1 MQVDWSNS
9 ARARGIRWGKCALL
23 AAILVTAFA
32 LCTTAPRV
40 AAENTPPHAVADRS
54 GEIAAGTASAFILA
68 ADLGSVQIR
77 TVTPDANPMV
87 RYSVHLETDAR
98 QPSAQALLDK
108 YSLTAR
114 QTPNGILLSSTLPFT
129 RKGPNRN
136 AQFWVQF
143 VVTVPANFSVE
154 VTTGAGDIETSDIG
168 GRVVLLTEGGNIRT
182 GKIGFA
188 LVQMNAAMI
197 SGGRIEPLGGTMRE
211 HRGYR
216 GRGRSADVS
225 DTEPPAAKVETKGGH
240 ITLLDVSGDVDAYT
254 AGGHIQ
260 AGNIAGNASLRTG
273 GGHIR
278 AGQIKG
284 TARLETEGGNIAVG
298 EAGSLVSVRTG
309 GGQIDFGEV
318 HGSVRAQTG
327 GGGIRV
333 MYVAGPMEV
342 ETSGGSICLTRVVNT
357 VRAATG
363 TGTITA
369 WIAPDS
375 HDTQRWVKLPG
386 PSQLASSSGDIVVF
400 VPRNLAATIDAL
412 VEAGNSAS
420 IEADPSLT
428 RAMTMQSPQQGQ
440 IHAVGMLNGG
450 GSTLRLRTATGKIR
464 LKYIDEEMPLR
475 QSLLEEQRQRLAT
488 KLGEAIEL
496 SGATSMDSSQETSP
510 QASPEGVSSEAKGD
524 WFYQVRNRLEIA
536 ILGGVREDPE
546 EFKKRLINSPPPEY
560 PQIAQRA
567 GLQGLVRLQVRVKT
581 DGTLVVE
588 KVLEGEPALVDEASA
603 AVRQW
608 RANPEMY
615 GGKKVDVISVV
626 TFNFQLR

>member
-1 MQVDWSNS
+1 MQVDWPNS
-9 ARARGIRWGKCALL
+9 ARARGIRKDWCALF
-23 AAILVTAFA
+23 AAILVAAFA
-32 LCTTAPRV
+32 LCTLAPRV
-40 AAENTPPHAVADRS
+40 AAENGPPHAAADHS
-54 GEIAAGTASAFILA
+54 GEIAAGSANAFILA
-68 ADLGSVQIR
+68 ADLGSVQIQ
-77 TVTPDANPMV
+77 TLSPDAVPVV

-98 QPSAQALLDK
+98 QPFAQALLDK

-114 QTPNGILLSSTLPFT
+114 QTPNGVLLSSTLPST
-129 RKGPNRN
+129 RKGPSKN

-168 GRVVLLTEGGNIRT
+168 GRAVLLTEGGNIRT
-182 GKIGFA
+182 GRIGFA
-188 LVQMNAAMI
+188 LGQINAAMN
-197 SGGRIEPLGGTMRE
+197 SGVRIEPIGGTMRE
-211 HRGYR
+211 HRGTLSQTYMAGAER
-216 GRGRSADVS
+216 PVAR
-225 DTEPPAAKVETKGGH
+225 VETKGGH
-240 ITLLDVSGDVDAYT
+240 ITLLDISGDTDAYT

-298 EAGSLVSVRTG
+298 EAGSLVAVRTG

-342 ETSGGSICLTRVVNT
+342 ETSGGSIYLTRVVNT

-375 HDTQRWVKLPG
+375 RDRQQWVKLPG

-400 VPRNLAATIDAL
+400 VPRNLAATIDAM
-412 VEAGNSAS
+412 VETGSPAS
-420 IEADPSLT
+420 IEADPSL
-428 RAMTMQSPQQGQ
+428 AMSMQSPQLGQ
-440 IHAVGMLNGG
+440 IHAMGVLNGG
-450 GSTLRLRTATGKIR
+450 GSTLRLRTTTGKIR
-464 LKYIDEEMPLR
+464 LKYIDEETTLR

-496 SGATSMDSSQETSP
+496 SGATTMDPAMHEAQP
-510 QASPEGVSSEAKGD
+510 QGNPEAKGD
-524 WFYQVRNRLEIA
+524 WIDQMRNRLEIA
-536 ILGGVREDPE
+536 ILGGLREDPE

-560 PQIAQRA
+560 PQVAQRA
-567 GLQGLVRLQVRVKT
+567 GLQGVVRLQVRLKT

-588 KVLEGEPALVDEASA
+588 KVLEGEPALVDGASA
-603 AVRQW
+603 AVKQW
-608 RANPEMY
+608 RANPELY

>member
-1 MQVDWSNS
+1 MQVDWLNS
-9 ARARGIRWGKCALL
+9 ARARGIHRDKCAVFV
-23 AAILVTAFA
+23 AILVAAFSVGA
-32 LCTTAPRV
+32 VVPRA
-40 AAENTPPHAVADRS
+40 AAENGPPHAVADHS
-54 GEIAAGTASAFILA
+54 GEIAAGPVNAFVLA
-68 ADLGSVQIR
+68 ADLGSVQIQ
-77 TVTPDANPMV
+77 TLPPDANPVV

-108 YSLTAR
+108 YSLTVR
-114 QTPNGILLSSTLPFT
+114 QTPNGILLSSTLPST
-129 RKGPNRN
+129 RRGPNKN

-143 VVTVPANFSVE
+143 VVAVPANFSVE
-154 VTTGAGDIETSDIG
+154 VTTGAGDIETADIG
-168 GRVVLLTEGGNIRT
+168 GRAVLLTEGGNIRT

-188 LVQMNAAMI
+188 LGQMNGAMN
-197 SGGRIEPLGGTMRE
+197 SGSRIEPIGGTMRE
-211 HRGYR
+211 HRGMLSQTYTAGAER
-216 GRGRSADVS
+216 PVARL
-225 DTEPPAAKVETKGGH
+225 ETKGGH
-240 ITLLDVSGDVDAYT
+240 ITLLDISGDVDAYT
-254 AGGHIQ
+254 AGGHVH

-284 TARLETEGGNIAVG
+284 TARLETEGGNITVG

-333 MYVAGPMEV
+333 LYVAGPMEV

-375 HDTQRWVKLPG
+375 HDRQQWVKLPG

-400 VPRNLAATIDAL
+400 LPRNLAATIDAM
-412 VEAGNSAS
+412 VETGNASS
-420 IEADPSLT
+420 IEADPSL
-428 RAMTMQSPQQGQ
+428 AMSMQAPQLGQ
-440 IHAVGMLNGG
+440 IHAMGVLNGG
-450 GSTLRLRTATGKIR
+450 GSTLRLHTATGKIR
-464 LKYIDEEMPLR
+464 LKYIDEEMSLR

-496 SGATSMDSSQETSP
+496 SGATSMDAGMREVQ
-510 QASPEGVSSEAKGD
+510 PEGTPPEAKGD
-524 WFYQVRNRLEIA
+524 WFDQVRSRLEIA
-536 ILGGVREDPE
+536 ILGGLREDPE

-567 GLQGLVRLQVRVKT
+567 GLQGVVRLQVRLKT

-588 KVLEGEPALVDEASA
+588 KVLEGEPALVDGASS

-608 RANPEMY
+608 RANPELY

>member
-1 MQVDWSNS
+1 MQVDWPSS
-9 ARARGIRWGKCALL
+9 ARARGIRRDKYALF
-23 AAILVTAFA
+23 AAILVAAFG
-32 LCTTAPRV
+32 LCTTAPQV
-40 AAENTPPHAVADRS
+40 AAENTPPHASADHS
-54 GEIAAGTASAFILA
+54 GEIAAGSASAFILA
-68 ADLGSVQIR
+68 ADLGSVQIH
-77 TVTPDANPMV
+77 TVPPGANPVV

-114 QTPNGILLSSTLPFT
+114 QTPNGILLSSTLPST
-129 RKGPNRN
+129 RKGPNKN

-168 GRVVLLTEGGNIRT
+168 GRAVLLTEGGNIRT

-188 LVQMNAAMI
+188 LGQLNVAMN
-197 SGGRIEPLGGTMRE
+197 SGGRIEPIGGTMRE
-211 HRGYR
+211 HRGR
-216 GRGRSADVS
+216 ERSVDFS
-225 DTEPPAAKVETKGGH
+225 DTERPVARVETKGGH
-240 ITLLDVSGDVDAYT
+240 ITLLDISGDVDAYT

-278 AGQIKG
+278 AGQIRG

-298 EAGSLVSVRTG
+298 EAGSQVSVRTG

-400 VPRNLAATIDAL
+400 VPRNLAATIDAM
-412 VEAGNSAS
+412 VETGNSTS
-420 IEADPSLT
+420 IEAEPSLSM
-428 RAMTMQSPQQGQ
+428 AMNMPSPQQGQ
-440 IHAVGMLNGG
+440 VHAVGMLNGG
-450 GSTLRLRTATGKIR
+450 GSTLRLRTATGRIR

-475 QSLLEEQRQRLAT
+475 QSLLEEQRQRLAS

-496 SGATSMDSSQETSP
+496 SGATSMDPAMREVSP
-510 QASPEGVSSEAKGD
+510 EGASPETKGD
-524 WFYQVRNRLEIA
+524 WFDQVRNRLEIA
-536 ILGGVREDPE
+536 ILGGLREDPE

-560 PQIAQRA
+560 PQVAQRA
-567 GLQGLVRLQVRVKT
+567 GLQGVVRLQVRLKT

-588 KVLEGEPALVDEASA
+588 KVLEGEPALVDGASA
-603 AVRQW
+603 AVKRW
-608 RANPEMY
+608 RANPEQY

>member
-1 MQVDWSNS
+1 MQVDWPNS
-9 ARARGIRWGKCALL
+9 ARARGIRWDKCAF
-23 AAILVTAFA
+23 ASILVAAFA
-32 LCTTAPRV
+32 LSATTARV
-40 AAENTPPHAVADRS
+40 AAENTPPHAAADHS
-54 GEIAAGTASAFILA
+54 GEIAAGSVNAFILA
-68 ADLGSVQIR
+68 ADLGSVQIQ
-77 TVTPDANPMV
+77 TLPADANPVV

-114 QTPNGILLSSTLPFT
+114 RTANGILLSSTLPST
-129 RKGPNRN
+129 RRGPDKN

-143 VVTVPANFSVE
+143 VVMVPANFSVE

-168 GRVVLLTEGGNIRT
+168 GRAVLLTEGGNIRT

-188 LVQMNAAMI
+188 LAQMNAAMN
-197 SGGRIEPLGGTMRE
+197 SGSRIEPIGGTMRE
-211 HRGYR
+211 HRR
-216 GRGRSADVS
+216 RDRSVDAY
-225 DTEPPAAKVETKGGH
+225 ELERPAAKVETKGGH
-240 ITLLDVSGDVDAYT
+240 ITLLDISGDVDAYT

-260 AGNIAGNASLRTG
+260 AGNIGGNASLRTG

-298 EAGSLVSVRTG
+298 EAGSQVSVRTG

-375 HDTQRWVKLPG
+375 HERQQWVTLPG

-400 VPRNLAATIDAL
+400 VPRNLAATIDAM
-412 VEAGNSAS
+412 VEAGSSAS

-428 RAMTMQSPQQGQ
+428 MAMSMQSPQQGQ

-464 LKYIDEEMPLR
+464 LKYIDEEVPLR
-475 QSLLEEQRQRLAT
+475 QSLLQEQRQRLAA

-496 SGATSMDSSQETSP
+496 SGATSMDPAMRESP
-510 QASPEGVSSEAKGD
+510 PEGTPPEFKGD
-524 WFYQVRNRLEIA
+524 WFDQVRNRVEIA
-536 ILGGVREDPE
+536 ILGGLREDPE

-560 PQIAQRA
+560 PQVAQRA
-567 GLQGLVRLQVRVKT
+567 GLQGVVRLQVRLKT

-588 KVLEGEPALVDEASA
+588 KVLEGEPALVDGASA
-603 AVRQW
+603 AVKQW
-608 RANPEMY
+608 RAYPELY
-615 GGKKVDVISVV
+615 GGKKVDVISVL

>member
-1 MQVDWSNS
+1 MQVDWPNS
-9 ARARGIRWGKCALL
+9 ARARGIRRDKCAVLV
-23 AAILVTAFA
+23 AILASAFL
-32 LCTTAPRV
+32 LCTAAPQA
-40 AAENTPPHAVADRS
+40 AAENGPPHAAADHS
-54 GEIAAGTASAFILA
+54 GEIAVGSVNAFILA
-68 ADLGSVQIR
+68 ADLGSVQIQ
-77 TVTPDANPMV
+77 TLPLEANPVV

-98 QPSAQALLDK
+98 QPSAQALFDK
-108 YSLTAR
+108 YSLTVR
-114 QTPNGILLSSTLPFT
+114 QTPNGILLSSTLPST

-143 VVTVPANFSVE
+143 VVAVPANFSVE

-168 GRVVLLTEGGNIRT
+168 GRAVLLTEGGNIRT

-188 LVQMNAAMI
+188 LGQMSGAMH
-197 SGGRIEPLGGTMRE
+197 SGSRIEPIGGTMRE
-211 HRGYR
+211 HRGTLSQTYTAGAER
-216 GRGRSADVS
+216 PVARL
-225 DTEPPAAKVETKGGH
+225 ETKGGH
-240 ITLLDVSGDVDAYT
+240 ITLLDISGDADAYT

-278 AGQIKG
+278 AGRIKG

-298 EAGSLVSVRTG
+298 EVGSLVSVRTG

-342 ETSGGSICLTRVVNT
+342 ETSGGSIYLTRVVNT

-375 HDTQRWVKLPG
+375 HDRQPWVKLPG

-400 VPRNLAATIDAL
+400 LPRNLAATIDAM
-412 VEAGNSAS
+412 VETGNAAS
-420 IEADPSLT
+420 IEADPSL
-428 RAMTMQSPQQGQ
+428 AMAMQSPQLGQ
-440 IHAVGMLNGG
+440 IHAMGVLNGG

-464 LKYIDEEMPLR
+464 LKYIDEEMSLR
-475 QSLLEEQRQRLAT
+475 QSLLEEQRERLAT

-496 SGATSMDSSQETSP
+496 SGATSMDGMQV
-510 QASPEGVSSEAKGD
+510 QPEGAPLEAKGD
-524 WFYQVRNRLEIA
+524 WFDQVRSRLEIA

-560 PQIAQRA
+560 PQVAQRA
-567 GLQGLVRLQVRVKT
+567 GLQGVVRLQVRLKT

-588 KVLEGEPALVDEASA
+588 KVLEGEPALVDGASA
-603 AVRQW
+603 AVKQW
-608 RANPEMY
+608 RANPELY

>member
-1 MQVDWSNS
+1 MQVEWPNS
-9 ARARGIRWGKCALL
+9 ARARGIRRDKCALF
-23 AAILVTAFA
+23 AAILASVFL
-32 LCTTAPRV
+32 LCSVAPRA
-40 AAENTPPHAVADRS
+40 AAENGPPHAAADHS
-54 GEIAAGTASAFILA
+54 GEIAAGSVNAFILA
-68 ADLGSVQIR
+68 ADLGSVQIQ
-77 TVTPDANPMV
+77 TLPQDANPVV

-108 YSLTAR
+108 YSLTVR
-114 QTPNGILLSSTLPFT
+114 QTPNGILLSSTLPST
-129 RKGPNRN
+129 RKGPNSN

-143 VVTVPANFSVE
+143 VVAVPANFSVE

-168 GRVVLLTEGGNIRT
+168 GRAVLLTEGGNIRT

-188 LVQMNAAMI
+188 LGQM
-197 SGGRIEPLGGTMRE
+197 SGTMHSGSRIEPIGGTMRE
-211 HRGYR
+211 HRGTLSQTYTAGAER
-216 GRGRSADVS
+216 PVARL
-225 DTEPPAAKVETKGGH
+225 ETKGGH
-240 ITLLDVSGDVDAYT
+240 ITLLDISGDVDAYT

-375 HDTQRWVKLPG
+375 HDRQQWVKLPG

-400 VPRNLAATIDAL
+400 LPRNLAATIDAM
-412 VEAGNSAS
+412 VETGSAAS
-420 IEADPSLT
+420 IEADPSL
-428 RAMTMQSPQQGQ
+428 AMSMQSPQLGQ
-440 IHAVGMLNGG
+440 IHAMGVLNGG

-464 LKYIDEEMPLR
+464 LKYIDEEMSLR
-475 QSLLEEQRQRLAT
+475 QSLLEEQRERLTT

-496 SGATSMDSSQETSP
+496 SGATGMDGMREVPPDGTP
-510 QASPEGVSSEAKGD
+510 PEVRGD
-524 WFYQVRNRLEIA
+524 WFDQVRSRLEIA

-560 PQIAQRA
+560 PQVAQRA
-567 GLQGLVRLQVRVKT
+567 GLQGVVRLQVRLKT

-588 KVLEGEPALVDEASA
+588 KVLEGEPALVDGASA
-603 AVRQW
+603 AVRRW
-608 RANPEMY
+608 RANPELY

>member
-1 MQVDWSNS
+1 MYGDWSNS
-9 ARARGIRWGKCALL
+9 ARVRGIRREKFALL
-23 AAILVTAFA
+23 VAILVSATF
-32 LCTTAPRV
+32 CTVTPR
-40 AAENTPPHAVADRS
+40 AAGENGPPHASADHS
-54 GEIAAGTASAFILA
+54 GEIAAGPVNAFILA
-68 ADLGSVQIR
+68 ADLGSVQIQ
-77 TVTPDANPMV
+77 TLPPNANPVV

-98 QPSAQALLDK
+98 QPMAQALLDK

-114 QTPNGILLSSTLPFT
+114 QTRNGILLSGTLPST
-129 RKGPNRN
+129 RFGPTRN

-168 GRVVLLTEGGNIRT
+168 GRAVLLTGGGNIRT
-182 GKIGFA
+182 GKVGFLLA
-188 LVQMNAAMI
+188 QMADTTNRR
-197 SGGRIEPLGGTMRE
+197 GRSDIGGTMHE
-211 HRGYR
+211 HRAR
-216 GRGRSADVS
+216 RDASVSVADP
-225 DTEPPAAKVETKGGH
+225 EPPVAKLETTNGGH
-240 ITLLDVSGDVDAYT
+240 ITLLDIAGDVDAYT

-260 AGNIAGNASLRTG
+260 AGNIAGNAILRTG

-278 AGQIKG
+278 AGRIKG
-284 TARLETEGGNIAVG
+284 TARLETVGGNIAVG

-318 HGSVRAQTG
+318 HGSVKAETG

-333 MYVAGPMEV
+333 IYVAGPMEV

-375 HDTQRWVKLPG
+375 RDTKEWVNLPG

-400 VPRNLAATIDAL
+400 LPRNLAATIDAM
-412 VEAGNSAS
+412 VETGSAAS
-420 IEADPSLT
+420 IEADPSL
-428 RAMTMQSPQQGQ
+428 AMSFQPPQLGQ
-440 IHAVGMLNGG
+440 IHAMGTLNGG
-450 GSTLRLRTATGKIR
+450 GSTLRLRTGTGKIR
-464 LKYIDEEMPLR
+464 LKYIDEEMSLR
-475 QSLLEEQRQRLAT
+475 QSLLDEQRQRLAT

-496 SGATSMDSSQETSP
+496 SGAMGANADNMHEAMP
-510 QASPEGVSSEAKGD
+510 PEAKAD
-524 WFYQVRNRLEIA
+524 WFEQMRDRLEIA
-536 ILGGVREDPE
+536 ILGGLREDPE

-560 PQIAQRA
+560 PQVAQRA
-567 GLQGLVRLQVRVKT
+567 GLQGVVRLQVRLKT

-588 KVLEGEPALVDEASA
+588 KVLEGEPALVDGATA
-603 AVRQW
+603 ALKQW
-608 RANPEMY
+608 RANPELY
-615 GGKKVDVISVV
+615 AGRKVDVITTV

>member
-1 MQVDWSNS
+1 MQVDWPNS
-9 ARARGIRWGKCALL
+9 ARVRGIRIDKCARF
-23 AAILVTAFA
+23 AAILVAGFA
-32 LCTTAPRV
+32 LCFVPRV
-40 AAENTPPHAVADRS
+40 AAENGPPHAAADHS
-54 GEIAAGTASAFILA
+54 GEIAAGSANAFILA
-68 ADLGSVQIR
+68 ADLGSVQIQ
-77 TVTPDANPMV
+77 TLSPGAAPVV

-98 QPSAQALLDK
+98 QPFAQALLDK

-114 QTPNGILLSSTLPFT
+114 QTPNGILLSSTLPST
-129 RKGPNRN
+129 RKGPNKN

-143 VVTVPANFSVE
+143 VIAVPANFSVE

-168 GRVVLLTEGGNIRT
+168 GRAVLLTEGGNIRT
-182 GKIGFA
+182 GKIGFT
-188 LVQMNAAMI
+188 LGQMNAAMN
-197 SGGRIEPLGGTMRE
+197 SGSRIEPIGGTMRE
-211 HRGYR
+211 HRGTLSQSYSSGAER
-216 GRGRSADVS
+216 
-225 DTEPPAAKVETKGGH
+225 PAAKLETTNGGH

-254 AGGHIQ
+254 GGGHIQ
-260 AGNIAGNASLRTG
+260 AGNISGNASLRTG

-375 HDTQRWVKLPG
+375 QDKQWVKLPG

-400 VPRNLAATIDAL
+400 VPRNLAATIDAM
-412 VEAGNSAS
+412 VETGSAAS
-420 IEADPSLT
+420 IEADPSL
-428 RAMTMQSPQQGQ
+428 AMSMQSPQLGQ
-440 IHAVGMLNGG
+440 IHAMGVLNGG

-464 LKYIDEEMPLR
+464 LKYIDEETTLR
-475 QSLLEEQRQRLAT
+475 QSLLQEQRQRLET

-496 SGATSMDSSQETSP
+496 SGATSMDPAMREVRSEGAAPET
-510 QASPEGVSSEAKGD
+510 KGD
-524 WFYQVRNRLEIA
+524 WFDQVRDRLEIA
-536 ILGGVREDPE
+536 ILGGLREDPE

-560 PQIAQRA
+560 PQVAQRA
-567 GLQGLVRLQVRVKT
+567 GLQGVVRLQVRLKT

-588 KVLEGEPALVDEASA
+588 KVLEGEPALVDGASA
-603 AVRQW
+603 AVKQW
-608 RANPEMY
+608 RANPELY